1 VPRELASP
9 AAGCSHGGS
18 SCCSAPDAGR
28 GVDGGGRSS
37 GIRRRRA
44 ELRDPPARHSAATDQ
59 LGIRWR
65 RRRALFHAPLL
76 RLLITP
82 DSRPPVGGHL
92 QAARCGPFLHESRG
106 GQRRHGSRERGEAT
120 SVRAPGEPGSCAGGG
135 VLRAAGVAG
144 RGGAYGPPV
153 LRDAGVL
160 RSGGA

>member
-1 VPRELASP
+1 VSRELASP

-28 GVDGGGRSS
+28 ASMVAGGAPGSDGGGRSS
-37 GIRRRRA
+37 GIQ
-44 ELRDPPARHSAATDQ
+44 Q
-59 LGIRWR
+59 LGIRRR
-65 RRRALFHAPLL
+65 RRRALLHAPLL

-82 DSRPPVGGHL
+82 GSRPPVDGHL

-106 GQRRHGSRERGEAT
+106 GQWRHGSREREEVT

-135 VLRAAGVAG
+135 VLRGAGVAG
-144 RGGAYGPPV
+144 RRGA
-153 LRDAGVL
+153 AGRR